1 MLKRPSPTASSIQS
15 ARHEH
20 DQPLSKRVRFRQA
33 MLLAEELAL
42 GGGATTLGLNVFAN
56 NVVARSQSTSLK
68 YERDLRPDAQAA
80 VGGPFA
86 KVRRGRTGGRLRI
99 RLSDSVSAARVTA

>member
-1 MLKRPSPTASSIQS
+1 
-15 ARHEH
+15 
-20 DQPLSKRVRFRQA
+20 

-42 GGGATTLGLNVFAN
+42 GGGATTLGLTVFAN
-56 NVVARSQSTSLK
+56 NVVARSQYTSLK
-68 YERDLRPDAQAA
+68 YERDLHPDAQAA

>member
-1 MLKRPSPTASSIQS
+1 
-15 ARHEH
+15 
-20 DQPLSKRVRFRQA
+20 

-56 NVVARSQSTSLK
+56 NVVARSQYTSLK

-99 RLSDSVSAARVTA
+99 GSIGTAVSKLPCTLAVGKVTWTCVRRSDHRGARP